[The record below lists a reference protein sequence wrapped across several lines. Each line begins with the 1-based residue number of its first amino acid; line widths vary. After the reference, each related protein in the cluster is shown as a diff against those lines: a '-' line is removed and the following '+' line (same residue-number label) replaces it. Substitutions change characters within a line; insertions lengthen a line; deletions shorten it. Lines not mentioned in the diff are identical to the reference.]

1 MKFSNLRSWKVLNT
15 YVFFAY
21 LFAIFEIL
29 SGQPQLW
36 FLVVLK
42 CYSQESQ
49 SYEICIFYPLVDV
62 SIGFSPLLD
71 SNLKVLSE
79 VDIHF
84 VLFEFAVVL
93 LWETM
98 TVDWII
104 WWLHNGDPMVTTLL
118 KYNFLNAYSFTIFNL
133 FLSMSLLWHFIIV
146 ILFFK
151 SL

>member
-1 MKFSNLRSWKVLNT
+1 MKFSNLRSWKVLNA

-42 CYSQESQ
+42 CYSQEFQ

-62 SIGFSPLLD
+62 SIGFTPLLD
-71 SNLKVLSE
+71 SDLKVLSE
-79 VDIHF
+79 VDINF
-84 VLFEFAVVL
+84 VLFEFVVVL

-104 WWLHNGDPMVTTLL
+104 WWTHNGDPWWQL
-118 KYNFLNAYSFTIFNL
+118 Y
-133 FLSMSLLWHFIIV
+133 LSIITSMLILSPSSVYFFPCRFFDISSL
-146 ILFFK
+146 
-151 SL
+151 